1 MMDRQDIYIL
11 IIFAVAAVIVG
22 INIDKIMVIL

>member
-1 MMDRQDIYIL
+1 MDRQDIYIL

>member
-1 MMDRQDIYIL
+1 MDRQDIYIL
-11 IIFAVAAVIVG
+11 IIFAIAAVIVG